1 MTRSD
6 PAKRALVNRL
16 DPDGKL
22 RDLIDVALRRYHQ
35 RMDAADGAPPPTN
48 ERPSR

>member
-1 MTRSD
+1 MTLSD

-22 RDLIDVALRRYHQ
+22 RDLIDEALRRYHQ
-35 RMDAADGAPPPTN
+35 RMDAAQGAPPPSN